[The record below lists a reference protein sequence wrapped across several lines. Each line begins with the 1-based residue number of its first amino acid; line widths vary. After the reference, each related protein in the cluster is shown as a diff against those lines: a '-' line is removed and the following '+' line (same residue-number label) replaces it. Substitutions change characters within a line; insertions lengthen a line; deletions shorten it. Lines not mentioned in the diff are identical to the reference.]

1 MGNIKERLR
10 KWKINRMT
18 GRGIVLVKLNKDK
31 QGLKLLTKVIE
42 MDPKNQMAWTGK
54 GLALSRLRRHKEAIA
69 AYKKA
74 LLLNPTDEERKQL
87 DVLLKRAKEREK
99 G

>member
-1 MGNIKERLR
+1 MGNLKKMLR

-18 GRGIVLVKLNKDK
+18 GRGIVLIKLNKDK
-31 QGLKLLTKVIE
+31 KGLKLLAKVIE
-42 MDPKNQMAWTGK
+42 IDPGNQMAWTGK
-54 GLALSRLRRHKEAIA
+54 GLALSRLRRYGEAIA

-74 LLLNPTDEERKQL
+74 LLLDPSDEERKQL
-87 DVLLKRAKEREK
+87 DVLLKRAKEQDK